1 MFRLFARNVPPR
13 ARTSAAAHATF
24 CDRSAFVAA
33 SAPGRPVARE
43 PGPGDEAAGAL
54 CPSRLRL
61 VASPRS
67 DATSSGSWAW
77 MAPPA
82 CTRRTR

>member
-54 CPSRLRL
+54 CPSRF
-61 VASPRS
+61 APRS
-67 DATSSGSWAW
+67 LTSQ
-77 MAPPA
+77 
-82 CTRRTR
+82 RRDQQR